1 MDSFVICTCSLRGM
15 AMVRVLK
22 REEMIENIQLDIE
35 CMREEIRIDFL
46 SIALTQKHIRI
57 AESAIEHHK
66 KEGQIDDLLYFC
78 VNGSY
83 PDE

>member
-1 MDSFVICTCSLRGM
+1 
-15 AMVRVLK
+15 MVRVLT

-35 CMREEIRIDFL
+35 CMKESIRYDFAC
-46 SIALTQKHIRI
+46 IAITQKHIRI
-57 AESAIEHHK
+57 AESAIQYHK

-78 VNGSY
+78 VNGNY